1 MWKCTPRSGLVALL
15 VAGLLG
21 MAPNVQAQ
29 FTFNSSMNP
38 NFVSGLTQAQY
49 MAFLQQAA
57 AARAAAQQQ
66 TLFPGGN
73 LVNPYTPVTTNPY
86 GAATNPY
93 SPLASGSPYDQSYL
107 NPYLPY
113 ADAGSVLRGAAD
125 VMRAYGTVI
134 TSQEQAR
141 IIREQALQARLDTK
155 RKKFDLDRYIRD
167 NTPTFTEEQ
176 AKIAKMT
183 LKRIQ
188 TNSTEPEI
196 VNGRALNLL
205 LDDLRKH
212 PGKKAAME
220 TFALSEDVLGHLNVT
235 KNGNASLGV
244 LRNGGDFTWPI
255 VFQEYFPPDQLRLVE
270 NQAKTLV
277 KNAEKGKQLDVNVLK
292 DMRNE
297 VDKVREQLLKK
308 INEVP
313 PNQYMEGTRFL
324 NDFHNARLA
333 LESGEALTQAGYQK
347 WAAGGKDL
355 QQLVDYMIAN
365 GLRFTGSTQGDE
377 FAYRAIYSGMA
388 AMDVALNGLYGTAVP
403 ETAVETKENP

>member
-1 MWKCTPRSGLVALL
+1 
-15 VAGLLG
+15 
-21 MAPNVQAQ
+21 
-29 FTFNSSMNP
+29 
-38 NFVSGLTQAQY
+38 
-49 MAFLQQAA
+49 
-57 AARAAAQQQ
+57 
-66 TLFPGGN
+66 
-73 LVNPYTPVTTNPY
+73 
-86 GAATNPY
+86 
-93 SPLASGSPYDQSYL
+93 
-107 NPYLPY
+107 
-113 ADAGSVLRGAAD
+113 
-125 VMRAYGTVI
+125 MRAYGTVI

-155 RKKFDLDRYIRD
+155 RKKFDLDKYIRE

-176 AKIAKMT
+176 AKIKKMT

-205 LDDLRKH
+205 LDDLRLH
-212 PGKKAAME
+212 PGKKASVE
-220 TFALSEDVLGHLNVT
+220 PFALSEDVLGHLNLT
-235 KNGNASLGV
+235 KGNTSLGV
-244 LRNGGDFTWPI
+244 LRNGGDFSWPV
-255 VFQEYFPPDQLRLVE
+255 VFQEYFPPEQLRLIE

-277 KNAEKGKQLDVNVLK
+277 KNADKAKLLDVNVLK

-297 VDKVREQLLKK
+297 LDKVREQLFKK

-313 PNQYMEGTRFL
+313 TNQYLEGTRFL

-333 LESGEALTQAGYQK
+333 LENGEALTQAGYLK
-347 WAAGGKDL
+347 WAVGGKDL

-388 AMDVALNGLYGTAVP
+388 AMDVALNGLYGSAVP
-403 ETAVETKENP
+403 ENAVETKENP